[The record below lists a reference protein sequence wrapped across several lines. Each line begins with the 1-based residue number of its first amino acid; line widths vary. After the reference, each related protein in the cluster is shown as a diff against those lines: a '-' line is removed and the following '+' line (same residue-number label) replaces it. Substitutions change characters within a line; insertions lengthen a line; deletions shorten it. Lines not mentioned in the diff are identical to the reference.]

1 MKITIEIPEGTE
13 LLVINALVPDGDD
26 LKLTSTI
33 LRGIEDGDEITFC
46 PDEVVQ

>member
-13 LLVINALVPDGDD
+13 LLVINALVPEGDD

-33 LRGIEDGDEITFC
+33 LRGIKDGDEITFM

>member
-13 LLVINALVPDGDD
+13 LLVINALVPEGDE
-26 LKLTSTI
+26 LKLSSTV
-33 LRGIEDGDEITFC
+33 LRGIEDGDEITFV